1 MRVDTSRSLPHDP
14 LEVTAPLEDTAR
26 MTLRPLVQPT
36 TPQSPEPLSPELQSP
51 APQTLTI
58 RDASAADAEILAA
71 FAERTFREAFD
82 ADNRPED
89 MEDYVRRA
97 FSVETIR
104 DELED
109 ETSTFLLA
117 FAADPDDLIGYAKL
131 RHGDAHESVDGPDPI
146 ELQRIY
152 VDPAVIGQGLGAAL
166 LQASFDAARD
176 AGYRTLWLG
185 VWENN
190 VRAIAFYEKWRFE
203 TVGDQ
208 TFHLG
213 SDDQRD
219 VVMQRAV

>member
-1 MRVDTSRSLPHDP
+1 M
-14 LEVTAPLEDTAR
+14 TALLEDTAQ
-26 MTLRPLVQPT
+26 MT
-36 TPQSPEPLSPELQSP
+36 QSRAAQL
-51 APQTLTI
+51 LTI

-89 MEDYVRRA
+89 METYIRDA
-97 FSVETIR
+97 FSVRTIR

-117 FAADPDDLIGYAKL
+117 FSSDRDDLIGYAKL
-131 RHGDAHESVDGPDPI
+131 RHGEPHESVDGPDPV

-152 VDPAVIGQGLGAAL
+152 VDPEVIGQGLGAAL
-166 LQASFDAARD
+166 LQASLDAARE

-185 VWENN
+185 VWESN
-190 VRAIAFYEKWRFE
+190 VRAIAFYQKWRFE

-208 TFHLG
+208 VFRLG

>member
-1 MRVDTSRSLPHDP
+1 MIQ
-14 LEVTAPLEDTAR
+14 
-26 MTLRPLVQPT
+26 QPAAK
-36 TPQSPEPLSPELQSP
+36 P
-51 APQTLTI
+51 LTI
-58 RDASAADAEILAA
+58 RGASASDAEILAA

-89 MEDYVRRA
+89 MEDYVRKA
-97 FSVETIR
+97 FSVATIR

-117 FAADPDDLIGYAKL
+117 FAPERDDLIGYAKL
-131 RHGDAHESVDGPDPI
+131 RHGDAHESVDGPDPV

-190 VRAIAFYEKWRFE
+190 IRAIAFYEKWRFE

-208 TFHLG
+208 TFRLG